1 MQEPTLHGWRLAD
14 GTATCACP
22 AIRRGCAP
30 YHGAAGGKLLAT
42 SGSEQW
48 SSGPSPARTARWA
61 SSRACWR
68 QLEVR
73 VTAVACHPTQE
84 IVAAGFENGIVL
96 MVRLGNGAKLLVRH
110 DGGGPVAALAWNAKG
125 TTLAFAV
132 QNGDA
137 GLVDL

>member
-1 MQEPTLHGWRLAD
+1 MDKEQVMLA
-14 GTATCACP
+14 P
-22 AIRRGCAP
+22 
-30 YHGAAGGKLLAT
+30 
-42 SGSEQW
+42 
-48 SSGPSPARTARWA
+48 
-61 SSRACWR
+61 
-68 QLEVR
+68 LEVR
-73 VTAVACHPTQE
+73 VTAVTSIRHRTF
-84 IVAAGFENGIVL
+84 VAAGYENGIIL